1 MQCRRDEEHGL
12 QIPGNGIEEILMNG
26 SLPLF
31 DWVIIISAAYL
42 LIMAVRMKVTGEVPS
57 ALISKNIVIT
67 KKMNVTGYIQA
78 VFLPTFILGI
88 IGIIS
93 GITGLMEGKVSYW
106 FYIKIGSLALFL
118 LGTILYA
125 LFTVK
130 AQKKYLQ

>member
-1 MQCRRDEEHGL
+1 
-12 QIPGNGIEEILMNG
+12 MNG